1 MIAGVCGLVVI
12 ALPVGIISNNF
23 QLFYEEQKKKE
34 KAMKRRKQIE
44 QLKDKRQGKSYLQV
58 SLGDNLNTTTT
69 DMKSGSTNP

>member
-34 KAMKRRKQIE
+34 KALKHRKQID
-44 QLKDKRQGKSYLQV
+44 QLKEKRQGKNYLQV
-58 SLGDNLNTTTT
+58 SLGDTLSAAPG
-69 DMKSGSTNP
+69 DGK

>member
-34 KAMKRRKQIE
+34 KALKHRKQID
-44 QLKDKRQGKSYLQV
+44 QLKEKRQGKNYLQV
-58 SLGDNLNTTTT
+58 SLGDTLSAEPG
-69 DMKSGSTNP
+69 DGK